1 MTKVSIADIASGSI
15 IYPEHVLRSIEAL
28 RGDKG
33 YDIVLSGS
41 LLVSA
46 SSVRYPNLIEN
57 NNITAIIGYNTSSG
71 DFYFTT
77 ASYAGPAGPAGPAG
91 GTGQPGPSGPAGPAG
106 ADGNGIDEIIN
117 NGDGTFT
124 YVFTDSTTY
133 TTPSLIGPSGSAGP
147 QGPPGTAVL
156 GGIDNFNPQIRYVAY
171 SGSVNDRVEILST
184 ADAFTRKTWTRSGTT
199 VTIAAD
205 SHNLSTG
212 DCVVARNVNVN
223 YIYSI
228 INVID
233 NNTFTITVPSS
244 GATVGSMA
252 TYIPA
257 FKVNSFT
264 QGGATI
270 VAPTTGGAQVN
281 SINITTGVKT
291 TSNFLITMPASIS
304 NGAGANSS
312 LINMNPPIMQAYRL
326 SNGQLIT
333 TTSITLNTISN
344 FNQFQIGGLSS
355 LVNNQIRL
363 TF

>member
-1 MTKVSIADIASGSI
+1 MAKVSTADIASGSI

-33 YDIVLSGS
+33 YDIVISGS

-57 NNITAIIGYNTSSG
+57 NNITAIVGYNTSSG

-91 GTGQPGPSGPAGPAG
+91 GTGQTGPSGPSGPAGE
-106 ADGNGIDEIIN
+106 DGNGIDEIIN
-117 NGDGTFT
+117 NGNGTFT
-124 YVFTDSTTY
+124 FVFTDSTTY

-147 QGPPGTAVL
+147 QGPAGTAVL
-156 GGIDNFNPQIRYVAY
+156 GGIDNFNTQIRYVAY
-171 SGSVNDRVEILST
+171 RGSNNDRVEILST
-184 ADAFTRKTWTRSGTT
+184 ADAFTRKTWTRSST
-199 VTIAAD
+199 VATIAAD
-205 SHNLSTG
+205 SHGLSTG
-212 DCVVARNVNVN
+212 DYVVVRNINTD

-233 NNTFTITVPSS
+233 SDTFTITVPSS

-264 QGGATI
+264 QGGVTI
-270 VAPTTGGAQVN
+270 VSPTTGGAQVN

-291 TSNFLITMPASIS
+291 TSNFLVTMPTSIS
-304 NGAGANSS
+304 NGAGGNTS
-312 LINMNPPIMQAYRL
+312 IHDINPPILQAFKL
-326 SNGQLIT
+326 SNGTQIT
-333 TTSITLNTISN
+333 TTSITLNTVSN
-344 FNQFQIGGLSS
+344 FNQFTIGGLAS
-355 LVNNQIRL
+355 LMNNQIRL

>member
-1 MTKVSIADIASGSI
+1 MAKVSTVDIASGSI

-46 SSVRYPNLIEN
+46 SSVKYPNLIEN
-57 NNITAIIGYNTSSG
+57 NNIAAIIGYNTSSG
-71 DFYFTT
+71 DFYYTT
-77 ASYAGPAGPAGPAG
+77 ASAAGPTGPAGPAGLNGPA
-91 GTGQPGPSGPAGPAG
+91 GPSGPAGPA
-106 ADGNGIDEIIN
+106 GNGIDEIIN

-133 TTPSLIGPSGSAGP
+133 TTPNLTGPSGSAGP

-156 GGIDNFNPQIRYVAY
+156 GGIDNFNAQIRYVAY
-171 SGSVNDRVEILST
+171 SGTTNDRVEILST
-184 ADAFTRKTWTRSGTT
+184 ADTFTRKTWTRSNT
-199 VTIAAD
+199 
-205 SHNLSTG
+205 NLIISSTAHGLLNG
-212 DCVVARNVNVN
+212 DYIVVRNASVDNLYAEV
-223 YIYSI
+223 
-228 INVID
+228 NVID
-233 NNTFTITVPSS
+233 ADTIRVPVPNS
-244 GATVGSMA
+244 GPTVGSMA

-257 FKVNSFT
+257 FKVTNFT

-270 VAPTTGGAQVN
+270 VAPSTGNAQVT
-281 SINITTGVKT
+281 SINITTGIKSSST
-291 TSNFLITMPASIS
+291 FTITMPASIS

-312 LINMNPPIMQAYRL
+312 LITMNPPIMQAYRL
-326 SNGQLIT
+326 SNGTQIT
-333 TTSITLNTISN
+333 TTSITLNTVSN
-344 FNQFQIGGLSS
+344 FNQFQIGGLVS